1 MAKHYALRGTSY
13 TDVAS
18 DLAAALLDYYGA
30 GVTIHYNLSG
40 YVIFSCP
47 AISDKVIKFYGSGL
61 AWDYGTAYV
70 SGSTISNPISFAT
83 QGSFANADL
92 VLGDKF
98 LLFTGW
104 QAGSY
109 TQVVLIGKM
118 QRGDHVAM
126 GWSNYSSGSYAK
138 QFNTTTGVANKSVG
152 WTSGFRDAD
161 SKMYKTPLIIADTN
175 GYSTI
180 AGVYTISYPKTA
192 STIIGLGYLIT
203 PTHLQTYLYSQIGY
217 ELQTPIMVEFESSVW
232 YR

>member
-18 DLAAALLDYYGA
+18 DLATALLNYYGA
-30 GVTIHYNLSG
+30 GVTIHYNANG

-47 AISDKVIKFYGSGL
+47 AISDKVIKFFGSNL
-61 AWDYGTAYV
+61 VWDYGTAYV
-70 SGSTISNPISFAT
+70 SGSTISNPVLFAA
-83 QGSFANADL
+83 QAAYANTDL
-92 VLGDKF
+92 VLGDNF
-98 LLFTGW
+98 LLCTGW
-104 QAGSY
+104 QMNDN

-118 QRGDHVAM
+118 QSGDHVAM
-126 GWSNYSSGSYAK
+126 GWNSYNASYGK

-152 WTSGFRDAD
+152 WTSGFRDAS

-203 PTHLQTYLYSQIGY
+203 PTHLRTYLYSQIGY